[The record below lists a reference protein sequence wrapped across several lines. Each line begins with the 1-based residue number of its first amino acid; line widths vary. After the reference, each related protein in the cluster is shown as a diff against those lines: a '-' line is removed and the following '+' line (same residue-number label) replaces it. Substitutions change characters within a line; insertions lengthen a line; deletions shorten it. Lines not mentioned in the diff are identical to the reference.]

1 MLSCIFFFSSRR
13 RHTRFKCDWSS
24 DVCSSDLSGTLWLR
38 FRERYLIGMAG
49 KVTRD
54 QAEAVIL
61 HVAKGLPLPRS
72 SGLFP
77 PASPEK
83 IVPHKGN
90 IFSSGEILFT
100 PPAGRRSA

>member
-1 MLSCIFFFSSRR
+1 LEEELIRA
-13 RHTRFKCDWSS
+13 
-24 DVCSSDLSGTLWLR
+24 DLPSGTLWLR

-49 KVTRD
+49 KVTRE

-61 HVAKGLPLPRS
+61 HVAKRLPLPRS

-77 PASPEK
+77 PTNSEK

-90 IFSSGEILFT
+90 IFTSGEIMFT
-100 PPAGRRSA
+100 PPTGRRFA